1 MKNGVLCEEALKK
14 VQEIGHADIV
24 VGIPSY
30 NNAGTIRHVVDTVRA
45 GLAVHYPVARSVI
58 VNADGGSVDGTPGLV
73 EQARAEE
80 ADPAPGLPGTFTM
93 STQYQGIPGKGSAVR
108 TILEVAYDLGV
119 SACAVVD
126 ADLRSII
133 PEWIELLIGPV
144 MDGGFDYVAPLYR
157 RHKYDGTITN
167 SIVYPLTRALY
178 GKCVRQPIG
187 GDFGFSGRL
196 ARFYLSKGDV
206 WESNVARFG
215 IDVWVTTTAIVE
227 GFRVCQSFLGS
238 KVHDPKDPGA
248 HLSTMLYQ
256 VVGAA
261 FDLMETYAS
270 VWKEVVAAEQ
280 VQTFGVVRETSVE
293 PLAVNVRAMIE
304 RFRLG
309 AQELADL
316 WQMILGKEIVSSLRR
331 LASLDEKE
339 FSLPDDLWTE
349 IVYRSAIS
357 DHRKVI
363 NKEHLL
369 KSLTTLY
376 MGRTASFVIDTRDD
390 DIAAVEERIERLCL
404 AFEEKKP
411 FLVSNWEPNGEV
423 SSCTKQDRG

>member
-1 MKNGVLCEEALKK
+1 
-14 VQEIGHADIV
+14 
-24 VGIPSY
+24 
-30 NNAGTIRHVVDTVRA
+30 
-45 GLAVHYPVARSVI
+45 
-58 VNADGGSVDGTPGLV
+58 
-73 EQARAEE
+73 
-80 ADPAPGLPGTFTM
+80 
-93 STQYQGIPGKGSAVR
+93 
-108 TILEVAYDLGV
+108 
-119 SACAVVD
+119 
-126 ADLRSII
+126 
-133 PEWIELLIGPV
+133 